1 MHQDQRDHIMNPRNI
16 KILMKIKI
24 SYLLMNL
31 VNQLMTTY
39 HGNQDKEIP
48 AKKQNTKKKWK
59 YLILVYGR

>member
-1 MHQDQRDHIMNPRNI
+1 
-16 KILMKIKI
+16 MKIKI
-24 SYLLMNL
+24 LYLLMNL